1 MLSLEITDLGGKD
14 RNFHFCRTQIL
25 CAMAYPAVGD
35 LGAELRGQML
45 YELGLSGIQ
54 TPDVK
59 LAAEAPEDRRQLN
72 DLELLLLRNV
82 SHTGTKTIS
91 GEVREQ
97 IRKGFVAG
105 SVLKFAL
112 RSGQYHPEHRSVSK
126 AIFLESRRS
135 NSDPTSS
142 TAEASVSRC
151 WKEFKSVAHLY
162 TALVLLEGWGIRFE
176 DDTVPADSIVFDA
189 ENATT
194 EPAPPLPAFTPFSLL
209 LSLADA
215 ISEAAHNQ
223 LPPIGRSSTVESR
236 DGRRLID
243 QEEIVRITGGPE
255 RIPTVFH
262 LNDLTQTELDTL
274 AKYRRYP
281 SMKLKR
287 IHRP

>member
-1 MLSLEITDLGGKD
+1 MLALEITDLGGKD
-14 RNFHFCRTQIL
+14 RNFHFGRTLIL

-35 LGAELRGQML
+35 QGAALRGQML
-45 YELGLSGIQ
+45 YELGLRGVQ
-54 TPDVK
+54 TPDAK

-82 SHTGTKTIS
+82 SHIGTETVS
-91 GEVREQ
+91 GEARDQ

-105 SVLKFAL
+105 NVLQFAL
-112 RSGQYHPEHRSVSK
+112 RCGQHHPEHRSVSK

-135 NSDPTSS
+135 SSDPTSS
-142 TAEASVSRC
+142 MREASVSRC
-151 WKEFKSVAHLY
+151 WKEFKSVAHFY
-162 TALVLLEGWGIRFE
+162 TALILLEEWGIRFE
-176 DDTVPADSIVFDA
+176 DDTVPADSIVFDGG
-189 ENATT
+189 NAAT
-194 EPAPPLPAFTPFSLL
+194 EPAPPLPAFTPFSLF
-209 LSLADA
+209 LSLTDA

-223 LPPIGRSSTVESR
+223 LPPIGRSSSVESR

-243 QEEIVRITGGPE
+243 QEEIVRVTGGPE
-255 RIPTVFH
+255 RIPTKFH

-281 SMKLKR
+281 STKR